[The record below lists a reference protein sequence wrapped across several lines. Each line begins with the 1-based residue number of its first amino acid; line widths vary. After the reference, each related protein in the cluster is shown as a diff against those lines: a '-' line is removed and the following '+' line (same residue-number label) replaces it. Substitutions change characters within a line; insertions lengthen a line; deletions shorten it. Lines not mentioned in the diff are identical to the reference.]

1 MRSYTKTRA
10 CAKRTRKRVGRILT
24 MGEAHGTSGKAGQA
38 SRVEPARR
46 LPFHAKPIP
55 PCGTSHEEQP
65 LMPCQSCGQERI
77 TPRKT
82 AIPHEPATKTYGF
95 YPAAFFVNSFAK
107 HTVALRIRQ
116 LHNSASGLRIREVS
130 RCVRLAVRLV
140 RLQTKYIPPQR
151 DARQQFRAFGNC
163 CRKTLEYHPL
173 MSIIVPVIIPR

>member
-38 SRVEPARR
+38 SRVEPVRR
-46 LPFHAKPIP
+46 LPFHAKPI

-65 LMPCQSCGQERI
+65 LMPCRSCGQERI

-140 RLQTKYIPPQR
+140 RLQSISPRSETR
-151 DARQQFRAFGNC
+151 GNNFE
-163 CRKTLEYHPL
+163 RLEIVAEKHWN
-173 MSIIVPVIIPR
+173 IIL

>member
-1 MRSYTKTRA
+1 MGSYTKTRA

-38 SRVEPARR
+38 SRVEPVRR

-65 LMPCQSCGQERI
+65 LMPCRSCGQERI

-140 RLQTKYIPPQR
+140 RLQSISPRSETR
-151 DARQQFRAFGNC
+151 GNNFE
-163 CRKTLEYHPL
+163 RLEIVAEKHWN
-173 MSIIVPVIIPR
+173 IIL